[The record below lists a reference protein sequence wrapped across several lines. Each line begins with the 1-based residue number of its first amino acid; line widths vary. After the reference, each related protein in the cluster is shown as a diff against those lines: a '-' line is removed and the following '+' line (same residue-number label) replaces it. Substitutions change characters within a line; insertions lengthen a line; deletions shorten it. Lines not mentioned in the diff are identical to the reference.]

1 MDEEESIV
9 MRLQDL
15 ESELNDAQ
23 DCENN
28 EEEIGKLAKA
38 FIDFHGEIVM
48 LLHWGHV
55 NYVAVTKILKKHDKQ
70 TGLPLHTPCIE
81 TVLQQPFFST
91 ELLQRLAKRVGSIVD
106 NLISDGSP
114 TGDSGS
120 SEEDNDKEE
129 AAPPIDK
136 PRGIQQTHMAL
147 GMWRELRVNAS
158 TPSTLVHVA
167 GDHLPEA
174 LLAQEEPAAST
185 GPRVA
190 IVEHGKDSDGSESCK
205 VSPERRKRARAADEE
220 PGNGTRRRRVC

>member
-1 MDEEESIV
+1 MCGGS
-9 MRLQDL
+9 
-15 ESELNDAQ
+15 
-23 DCENN
+23 
-28 EEEIGKLAKA
+28 
-38 FIDFHGEIVM
+38 GEIVM

-91 ELLQRLAKRVGSIVD
+91 ELLQRLAKRVGAIVD
-106 NLISDGSP
+106 NLISDSTP

-120 SEEDNDKEE
+120 SEEDNDKEALEE
-129 AAPPIDK
+129 AVATMDK
-136 PRGIQQTHMAL
+136 PREMHRTHMAL

-158 TPSTLVHVA
+158 TPSTLVHVS

-174 LLAQEEPAAST
+174 LLAREEPAASA

-190 IVEHGKDSDGSESCK
+190 VVKDDKDSDGSESCK

-220 PGNGTRRRRVC
+220 PGSGTRRRRMC